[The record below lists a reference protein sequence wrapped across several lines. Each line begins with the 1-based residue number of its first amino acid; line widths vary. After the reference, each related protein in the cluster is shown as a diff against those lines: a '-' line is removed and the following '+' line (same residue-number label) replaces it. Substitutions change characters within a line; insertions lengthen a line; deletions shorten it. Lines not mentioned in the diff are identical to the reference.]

1 MTPGSVPEHGL
12 YDPFTGSATLP
23 PALPIRAYFP
33 HQLLPSCAWG
43 AQHPEGRTLWVQ
55 SSTQNHGTHLPAAS
69 TSPKIHTWAFFLLS
83 PPGLFVPHRNEAI
96 KMCMRD
102 YPNPSKYSSSF
113 PRGTLTFTA
122 HAPPA
127 CPSPAAALWVW
138 GCSNTWG
145 QALFFPLSSFSVTFP
160 PARKGGTRT
169 GGSQQRHR
177 EPRCFWGP

>member
-1 MTPGSVPEHGL
+1 MPWNSAFLGMVETHSPLSQMKSPISESRTLRDAVLHRQQAAWAVTAGSVPEHGL

-83 PPGLFVPHRNEAI
+83 PRVYLCLIV
-96 KMCMRD
+96 MRQLRCACEITLIRQNIAA
-102 YPNPSKYSSSF
+102 PF
-113 PRGTLTFTA
+113 RG
-122 HAPPA
+122 
-127 CPSPAAALWVW
+127 V
-138 GCSNTWG
+138 
-145 QALFFPLSSFSVTFP
+145 
-160 PARKGGTRT
+160 R
-169 GGSQQRHR
+169 
-177 EPRCFWGP
+177 